1 MEKRESQRFPFSA
14 RAAYEVSAHQKLFDL
29 RDKKQGATQEAQI
42 RNISERGVCLLT
54 PQAFHPSQIIML
66 HLPLA
71 DVGVVIPAV
80 AEVRWVRPGSSDGH
94 YETGLRFLL

>member
-29 RDKKQGATQEAQI
+29 RDKEQGATQEAQI
-42 RNISERGVCLLT
+42 RNISEKGVCLLT
-54 PQAFHPSQIIML
+54 SQTFHPSQIIML
-66 HLPLA
+66 HLPLT

-80 AEVRWVRPGSSDGH
+80 AEVRWVCPGSSDGH